1 MIRVGKITNTHGHKG
16 AVKVQPLTDYPERFE
31 ELQDIYL
38 VDGER
43 KEKLT
48 IESIKYQKNNLILE
62 IKEIKD
68 MNQAEMFKGKYLFI
82 EMKDARPLPEGHFYI
97 FQLIGLQVYE
107 ENNYLGKIRDV
118 IQTGSNDV
126 YIVKRENGQ
135 KDLLIPALKQVVKKI
150 DLETQTMQVEL
161 LEGTL
166 DES

>member
-31 ELQDIYL
+31 ELQDVYL

-62 IKEIKD
+62 IKEIED

-107 ENNYLGKIRDV
+107 GNKYLGKIRDV
-118 IQTGSNDV
+118 MQTGSNDV
-126 YIVKRENGQ
+126 YIVKREKGQ

-150 DLETQTMQVEL
+150 DLETQIMQVEL

>member
-107 ENNYLGKIRDV
+107 GNNYLGKIRDV